1 MATARAWIEPAPDL
15 ELRNEAMDAES
26 EAKLQALVDALR
38 EVAAAAKAEEEQRR
52 EPEEGQAK
60 IGEQQEQSNG

>member
-1 MATARAWIEPAPDL
+1 
-15 ELRNEAMDAES
+15 MDAES